1 MENLGGAFFFPG
13 LPPLVVDNQDDES
26 VRGGLLSITSLIGW
40 RGEERRGGVGGAGGS
55 CNVSEFS

>member
-1 MENLGGAFFFPG
+1 MGLFFPG
-13 LPPLVVDNQDDES
+13 LPLVVDNQDDES

-40 RGEERRGGVGGAGGS
+40 RGEARGGGGVGGAGGS